1 MGAIFNIKILKTT
14 KNNFKKMINSKKI
27 NLIGTSLKSQIDYRD
42 GKWEKP
48 IILLLGNEQDG
59 ISTELEAL
67 CSQLVKIPM
76 IGSSDSLNISV
87 SAGICMYEVL
97 RYNKKLY

>member
-1 MGAIFNIKILKTT
+1 MEL
-14 KNNFKKMINSKKI
+14 
-27 NLIGTSLKSQIDYRD
+27 
-42 GKWEKP
+42 
-48 IILLLGNEQDG
+48 
-59 ISTELEAL
+59 TELEAL